1 MKIEGTYTFAAPRD
15 LVWETILDPDVLA
28 STLPGV
34 QQLEKT
40 GENDYKA
47 RMKIRIGPVQGVFS
61 GTVKLSDL
69 NPPESC
75 HLMLDGKGAPGFVK
89 GAGDLKLEQQGDET
103 VMSYVGDS
111 QVGGRLASVG
121 QRLMESSTQA
131 ILRQSL
137 ESLDAQIAAR
147 VRGAETGEIVAPI
160 EPPSELKFAAGM
172 TLKMLE
178 DMVPTEQRKGILQGV
193 AIGLGLLFAI
203 GAIENWWTN
212 RLANRVADVIEER
225 NKK

>member
-1 MKIEGTYTFAAPRD
+1 M
-15 LVWETILDPDVLA
+15 ILDPDILA
-28 STLPGV
+28 RTLPGV

-40 GENDYKA
+40 GDNKYRA
-47 RMKIRIGPVQGVFS
+47 RMKIRIGPVQGVFN

-75 HLMLDGKGAPGFVK
+75 HLLLDGKGAPGFVR
-89 GAGDLKLEQQGDET
+89 GVGDLKLEQQGEET
-103 VMSYVGDS
+103 VMSYSGDS

-131 ILRQSL
+131 LLRLSL

-147 VRGAETGEIVAPI
+147 VRGEETGEEVAPV
-160 EPPSELKFAAGM
+160 EPPSELKFATGM
-172 TLKMLE
+172 TLKMLD

-193 AIGLGLLFAI
+193 AIGLSLLFAI
-203 GAIENWWTN
+203 GYIGNWWAN

-225 NKK
+225 DRK

>member
-1 MKIEGTYTFAAPRD
+1 M
-15 LVWETILDPDVLA
+15 ILDPDILA
-28 STLPGV
+28 RTLPGV

-40 GENDYKA
+40 GDNKYRA
-47 RMKIRIGPVQGVFS
+47 RMKIRIGPVQGVFN

-75 HLMLDGKGAPGFVK
+75 HLLLDGKGAPGFVR
-89 GAGDLKLEQQGDET
+89 GVGDLKLEQQGEET
-103 VMSYVGDS
+103 VMSYSGDS

-131 ILRQSL
+131 LLRLSL

-147 VRGAETGEIVAPI
+147 VRGEETGEEVAPV
-160 EPPSELKFAAGM
+160 EPPSELKFATGM
-172 TLKMLE
+172 TLKMLD

-193 AIGLGLLFAI
+193 AIGFSLLFVI
-203 GAIENWWTN
+203 GYIGNLMTN
-212 RLANRVADVIEER
+212 RLANRIADVIEER
-225 NKK
+225 NKN

>member
-1 MKIEGTYTFAAPRD
+1 MKVEGTYTFAAPRD
-15 LVWETILDPDVLA
+15 MVWETMLDPEILA
-28 STLPGV
+28 HTLPGV
-34 QQLEKT
+34 QQLEKS
-40 GENDYKA
+40 GVNDYKA
-47 RMKIRIGPVQGVFS
+47 RMKIRIGPVQGVFN
-61 GTVKLSDL
+61 GTVKLSEL
-69 NPPESC
+69 IPPESC
-75 HLMLDGKGAPGFVK
+75 HLLLDGKGAPGFVK
-89 GAGDLKLEQQGDET
+89 GVGDLMLEQKGDET
-103 VMSYVGDS
+103 VMTYMGDS

-147 VRGAETGEIVAPI
+147 VRGAETGEIVAPV

-172 TLKMLE
+172 TLKMLD
-178 DMVPTEQRKGILQGV
+178 DMVPTEQRKGILQGA

-203 GAIENWWTN
+203 GFIGSWWTN
-212 RLANRVADVIEER
+212 LLANRVADVIEER